1 MASLNGHTAVVV
13 REGVIQNEYWEL
25 IAADL
30 ATQFLPSL
38 EDDKE
43 GWLTCM
49 VSRFDFKQGVGNV
62 SAMLVD
68 STRVTVGGEGSIDL
82 GKQTLNLKI
91 KPAPKNPSL
100 VSLAMPLLI
109 TGTFKDPTVGP
120 DPLAVAGAVAKEA
133 GALALGAAMPLT
145 LVLPFMST
153 GSSGEPCPV
162 AIAIAEGKPIPK
174 AKKQAPAKAS
184 DGAVKTDGTTP
195 TPSISEGVGGF
206 FKSLNKAVGQQ

>member
-1 MASLNGHTAVVV
+1 MASLNGHTAVDV

-30 ATQFLPSL
+30 ATQFPPSL
-38 EDDKE
+38 GDDKE
-43 GWLTCM
+43 GGLTCM
-49 VSRFDFKQGVGNV
+49 VSRFDFKQGVGTV

-68 STRVTVGGEGSIDL
+68 STLVTVGGEGSIDL

-91 KPAPKNPSL
+91 KPAPKSPSL

-120 DPLAVAGAVAKEA
+120 DPLAVAGAVAKGA

-153 GSSGEPCPV
+153 GSSGEPCPGRSPSLR
-162 AIAIAEGKPIPK
+162 ASQSPRLRSKLPPKP
-174 AKKQAPAKAS
+174 
-184 DGAVKTDGTTP
+184 VT
-195 TPSISEGVGGF
+195 V
-206 FKSLNKAVGQQ
+206 L